1 MFGPS
6 LFFSQFSVVRHTQIS
21 CSFQKKSYEE
31 RNDTTSKHYYLNLK
45 YRHTDQHAV
54 LVVHLFFN
62 LSFLRCGLV
71 DSVTSSCRLKALQM
85 LRWDTGLLT
94 CRLCF
99 HFFFLPT
106 DLFFLF
112 LLTNPKQGSAFVS
125 TRERNGWPC
134 MSTVSFDLWFIV
146 FFLFFSCLVCGEGEG
161 RVGFFAPIAYY
172 CYRVG
177 RRTFLSR

>member
-6 LFFSQFSVVRHTQIS
+6 LFFSPFSVVRRTQIS
-21 CSFQKKSYEE
+21 RSFQKKKSYEE
-31 RNDTTSKHYYLNLK
+31 SNDTTSKHYYLNLK
-45 YRHTDQHAV
+45 YRHTDQYAV

-71 DSVTSSCRLKALQM
+71 DFVTSSCRLKALQM
-85 LRWDTGLLT
+85 LGWDTGLLN

-106 DLFFLF
+106 DLFFF
-112 LLTNPKQGSAFVS
+112 FSYSPKQGSAFDS
-125 TRERNGWPC
+125 TRERKGWPC
-134 MSTVSFDLWFIV
+134 MSIVSFDLWFIV

-161 RVGFFAPIAYY
+161 RVGFLHP
-172 CYRVG
+172 
-177 RRTFLSR
+177 

>member
-1 MFGPS
+1 MFRPS
-6 LFFSQFSVVRHTQIS
+6 LFFLRLA
-21 CSFQKKSYEE
+21 SFAIPRFRPVFKKKSYEE
-31 RNDTTSKHYYLNLK
+31 SNDTTSKHYYLNLK
-45 YRHTDQHAV
+45 YRHTDQYAV
-54 LVVHLFFN
+54 WWFICF
-62 LSFLRCGLV
+62 SIRCGLV
-71 DSVTSSCRLKALQM
+71 VFVTSSCRLKALQM

-112 LLTNPKQGSAFVS
+112 LLTNPKQGSAFDS
-125 TRERNGWPC
+125 TREKKGWPC

-177 RRTFLSR
+177 RRTFLSL

>member
-1 MFGPS
+1 MVANSLPAIVRASSYGPIFGKGDI
-6 LFFSQFSVVRHTQIS
+6 QT
-21 CSFQKKSYEE
+21 
-31 RNDTTSKHYYLNLK
+31 

-71 DSVTSSCRLKALQM
+71 DFVTSSCRLKALQM

-112 LLTNPKQGSAFVS
+112 LLTNPKQGSAFDS
-125 TRERNGWPC
+125 TREKKGWPC

-161 RVGFFAPIAYY
+161 RVAF
-172 CYRVG
+172 C
-177 RRTFLSR
+177 THSLLLLSRWTPDVSVPIGEWLIYNYRQTH